1 MWLWTPKSPGKSIQR
16 QVFSPGFCLPHHP
29 IAQRPSLPRCSE
41 RPEAECPLSSM
52 ETWKQ
57 SEAAQLAWWVQGF
70 CLFVPLKTLFLGK
83 KWCKTGKLEQNLW
96 FVGLFVLS
104 HSRLILKIAFVDK
117 QIHAMQHQITS
128 GHQLNHVRV
137 VVHKFIR

>member
-1 MWLWTPKSPGKSIQR
+1 MPTLFDGD
-16 QVFSPGFCLPHHP
+16 L
-29 IAQRPSLPRCSE
+29 
-41 RPEAECPLSSM
+41 EAERSCTVGLVGPRFLP
-52 ETWKQ
+52 
-57 SEAAQLAWWVQGF
+57 F
-70 CLFVPLKTLFLGK
+70 CTFKKLFLGK